1 MSTTGWWIGGAT
13 LASAIGMW
21 LLLPRGRAGGQ
32 WLGGLFGVIGL
43 ALFASQLTSLGDWL
57 SDSVFAIL
65 AGVTVGAG
73 VATVTF
79 RNPVYCAVWFAL
91 CLLGSAGMFFF
102 QGAQFLGVATVVVYA
117 GAILVTLLF
126 VLMLANPQGHAP
138 YDRRSWEAPLSATA
152 GMVMVGILTLTIV
165 GSLRPSTPLLR
176 NEVIAAMAAME
187 PAADD
192 APAILP
198 EQVRQVRLAET
209 DAGLV
214 LRLELVGGLEQRV
227 DANALQRRLTAEVP
241 RLREG
246 FTLELAAA
254 DDVLQEHHVARL
266 GSLLFSRH
274 LIAVEAASV
283 LLLAALVGA
292 TAIVIHSR
300 IGEQRAAALAEAAA
314 AGDEKGGARG

>member
-1 MSTTGWWIGGAT
+1 MGGAT

-21 LLLPRGRAGGQ
+21 LMLPRGRGGGR
-32 WLGGLFGVIGL
+32 WIGGLLGVIGL

-57 SDSVFAIL
+57 SDSLFAVL

-91 CLLGSAGMFFF
+91 CLLGSAGLFFF

-126 VLMLANPQGHAP
+126 VLMLANPEGQAP

-165 GSLRPSTPLLR
+165 GSLRPATPLLR
-176 NEVIAAMAAME
+176 TQVVQALSNYRPESGLADRWAQHLKSVSLRDSAAG
-187 PAADD
+187 P
-192 APAILP
+192 
-198 EQVRQVRLAET
+198 
-209 DAGLV
+209 V
-214 LRLELVGGLEQRV
+214 LRLGWSNGMELMLDQ
-227 DANALQRRLTAEVP
+227 P
-241 RLREG
+241 RLQ
-246 FTLELAAA
+246 TLLASEVSQLQGDFILENVPAE
-254 DDVLQEHHVARL
+254 DVLRAAHVSRL
-266 GSLLFSRH
+266 GSLLFTRH
-274 LIAVEAASV
+274 LIAVEVASV

-300 IGEQRAAALAEAAA
+300 ISEQKEAAMA
-314 AGDEKGGARG
+314 ASGPAGAEQGANHG